1 MARKS
6 LIARN
11 NKRIKLNEKYAKKRA
26 EMKKSGDYEGR
37 VIVKDIN
44 IVTRHHKK
52 TVQSQGG
59 ITKKESPI
67 DISNVALIDPASKK
81 PTRIKIKKEGGK
93 KIRIS
98 CRSGKEI

>member
-1 MARKS
+1 MYIKKGDKVK
-6 LIARN
+6 IICGK
-11 NKRIKLNEKYAKKRA
+11 NKNKESTVLKVIR
-26 EMKKSGDYEGR
+26 GEGR

-52 TVQSQGG
+52 TAQSQSG
-59 ITKKESPI
+59 ISKKESPI
-67 DISNVALIDPASKK
+67 DISNVSLIDPESKK

-98 CRSGKEI
+98 CRSGKEIKS

>member
-1 MARKS
+1 MYIKKGDRVK
-6 LIARN
+6 IICGK
-11 NKRIKLNEKYAKKRA
+11 NKNEESTVLKVIR
-26 EMKKSGDYEGR
+26 EEGR

-52 TVQSQGG
+52 TAQSQSG
-59 ITKKESPI
+59 ITKKERPI

-81 PTRIKIKKEGGK
+81 PTRIKIKKENGK

-98 CRSGKEI
+98 CRSGKEIKS